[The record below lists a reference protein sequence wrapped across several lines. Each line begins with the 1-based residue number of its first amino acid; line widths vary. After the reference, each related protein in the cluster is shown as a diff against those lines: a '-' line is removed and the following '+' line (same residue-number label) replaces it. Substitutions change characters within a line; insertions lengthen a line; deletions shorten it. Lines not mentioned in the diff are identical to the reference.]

1 MATGEPEK
9 VVKLWM
15 KRIRAAD
22 KARQQWEDLYEV
34 VRCREY
40 WAGIQRDDPVD
51 SAGDRKAQVNRIMP
65 TIRARI
71 PSLYFY
77 YPFARIVASPAK
89 SDTQAET
96 VDDKAQLI
104 QDTANALLRD
114 PRCGLKEQTL
124 IALKEAHWA
133 FGCIEVGYSADFI
146 DNPALKDA
154 APPLKED
161 ERTEGVGSKRSPS
174 PPMTGMMGHG
184 MMGYPGGTETA
195 ARAANQSNQSAEP
208 SPYKKVVSE
217 EWFWTRRIPPRQ
229 VIVSCPESTT
239 VEELDWVGYW
249 EFQHVEDVKKA
260 PAYSNKAD
268 LKGSGGEDAQK
279 QPDYD
284 ASSNDVKLFK
294 VWDQRAKCRYVFAE
308 GHDKCLLKQE
318 YERLPLFFLRFEVEP
333 DKFRPIPPIYS
344 LLGVQ
349 DEYNDSREFL
359 RMQRKTRVPRYTVAE
374 EGVLPEEMQK
384 FEDNQPNVWI
394 KRRQN
399 TAGDVISPVM
409 QPALSDSA
417 LQSLTL
423 SRQEF
428 DELSGVGAEARQQAG
443 SQTAT
448 QASIMNQRQTIQDS
462 FDRYTVAQWLAQI
475 IRELVLLAIDK
486 MTLPRWITMN
496 SDQFSPAFQ
505 QDAMVIAGLH
515 REITLQNLQDA
526 HDDMRWDVSVDVES
540 LSPVSEQEKQAQWMQ
555 ALNLIS
561 NPAVAP
567 LLAMSEPLLK
577 RTLDLN
583 GIKNAKDQGAIQQA
597 LAMKAQMEMQAMQA
611 QQGGPPGVAPMPGA
625 PTGPGGPGP
634 AAPQPPQMIPGPPEG
649 MSTSA

>member
-1 MATGEPEK
+1 MATGEPDK
-9 VVKLWM
+9 TVKLWM
-15 KRIRAAD
+15 KRVRSAE
-22 KARQQWEDLYEV
+22 KAREEWESRYEV

-40 WAGIQRDDPVD
+40 WSGIQRDEVTDGG
-51 SAGDRKAQVNRIMP
+51 GDRLAQVNLIAP
-65 TIRARI
+65 AIRSRI

-77 YPFARIVASPAK
+77 YPFARVVASPSK
-89 SDTQAET
+89 SDTMGST

-104 QDTANALLRD
+104 QDTANSLLRD

-124 IALKEAHWA
+124 MAAKEAHWA
-133 FGCIEVGYSADFI
+133 FGAVEVGYSADFI
-146 DNPALKDA
+146 DNPSLKSS

-161 ERTEGVGSKRSPS
+161 ENTEGV
-174 PPMTGMMGHG
+174 
-184 MMGYPGGTETA
+184 A
-195 ARAANQSNQSAEP
+195 
-208 SPYKKVVSE
+208 PYEKVISE

-229 VIVSCPESTT
+229 ILVSAPEST
-239 VEELDWVGYW
+239 VVSENDWIGYW

-260 PAYSNKAD
+260 PAYSNTAS
-268 LKGSGGEDAQK
+268 LKGGGGDDQK
-279 QPDYD
+279 KEGDTD
-284 ASSNDVKLFK
+284 TASEDVKVYK
-294 VWDQRAKCRYVFAE
+294 IWDQRTLTRYVLAE
-308 GHDKCLLKQE
+308 GHDKCLLKQK
-318 YERLPLFFLRFEVEP
+318 YDRLPLFFLRFDLEP
-333 DKFRPIPPIYS
+333 DRFRPVPPIYHW
-344 LLGVQ
+344 LGAQ

-384 FEDNQPNVWI
+384 FEANEPNVWI

-399 TAGDVISPVM
+399 TSSDVVSPVL
-409 QPALSDSA
+409 QPNMSDSA

-428 DELSGVGAEARQQAG
+428 DQLSGIGAESRQQASSG
-443 SQTAT
+443 TAT
-448 QASIMNQRQTIQDS
+448 QAAIMNQRQTVQDS
-462 FDRYTVAQWLAQI
+462 FDRYVVATWLGEI

-486 MTLPRWITMN
+486 MTLPRWIQIN
-496 SDQFSPAFQ
+496 SDQYSPEFM
-505 QDAMVIAGLH
+505 QDAQVIAGLH

-526 HDDMRWDVSVDVES
+526 NDDLRWDVSVDVES

-583 GIKNAKDQGAIQQA
+583 GIKNAKDQGAIRSA
-597 LAMKAQMEMQAMQA
+597 LMAKAQTEMRMAQA
-611 QQGGPPGVAPMPGA
+611 QQGGPPGVAPMPGV

-634 AAPQPPQMIPGPPEG
+634 AAPQPPQMIPGPAEG
-649 MSTSA
+649 MMS